1 MGAWFSDG
9 HSLKLYWI
17 IHIFMEYKTIYQ
29 KIKQLRLKR
38 KITIQDLSA
47 KTGLTPGYLSKIENS
62 Q

>member
-29 KIKQLRLKR
+29 KIKQLIAVQNNLKI
-38 KITIQDLSA
+38 KYCL
-47 KTGLTPGYLSKIENS
+47 
-62 Q
+62 